1 MRVLVAG
8 ATGVIG
14 RQLVPQLIAAG
25 HQVTGTTRSADK
37 ADQLNAAG
45 ADVAVVDGLDAI
57 GVGEAVA
64 KAEPEVVI
72 HQMTALSGDFDLR
85 HFTRTFEVTNKL
97 RTTGVDNLLAAAQAA
112 GARRIIAQ
120 SFAGFPTIRSGGP
133 VKTEDDPY
141 DPDPPKD
148 MRAALE
154 AIKYLERA
162 VAASPLEG
170 IVLRYGPLYGPGAS
184 DIMVDIL
191 KRRQMPLVGNG
202 AGVWS
207 FLHVQDAASAAV
219 AALDHGA
226 PGIYNVVDDEPA
238 PVSEWLPVLAACVG
252 AKPPLRVPAWL
263 GRLLAGEAA
272 LSMMTQ
278 VRGASNARA
287 KRELGWAPA
296 WPTWRDGFARGLFAT
311 ADGASSPG
319 DDPAAR

>member
-8 ATGVIG
+8 ATGVVG

-25 HQVTGTTRSADK
+25 HQVTGTTRSSEK
-37 ADQLNAAG
+37 ADLLRAAG
-45 ADVAVVDGLDAI
+45 ADAAVVDGLDAI
-57 GVGEAVA
+57 AVGEVVA

-85 HFTRTFEVTNKL
+85 HFARTFDVTNKL
-97 RTTGVDNLLAAAQAA
+97 RTSGADNLLAAAQAA

-120 SFAGFPTIRSGGP
+120 SYAGFPNIRSGGP

-170 IVLRYGPLYGPGAS
+170 IVLRYGALYGPGAS
-184 DIMVDIL
+184 DVMVDIL
-191 KRRQMPLVGNG
+191 KRRQMPVVGNG

-219 AALDHGA
+219 AALDHGE
-226 PGIYNVVDDEPA
+226 PGVYNVVDDEPA
-238 PVSEWLPVLAACVG
+238 PVSEWLPVLAASIG

-263 GRLLAGEAA
+263 GRLMAGEAA
-272 LSMMTQ
+272 LSLMTQ
-278 VRGASNARA
+278 VRGASNGKA

-296 WPTWRDGFARGLFAT
+296 WSTWRDGFARGLFAT
-311 ADGASSPG
+311 TDGAG
-319 DDPAAR
+319 QEK

>member
-8 ATGVIG
+8 ATGVVG

-25 HQVTGTTRSADK
+25 HQVTGTTRSAGK
-37 ADQLNAAG
+37 ADWLRAAG
-45 ADVAVVDGLDAI
+45 ADAAVVDGLDAVA
-57 GVGEAVA
+57 VGEAVA

-85 HFTRTFEVTNKL
+85 HFARTFDMTNKL
-97 RTTGVDNLLAAAQAA
+97 RTTGVDNLLAAAHAV

-120 SFAGFPTIRSGGP
+120 SFGGFPTIRSGGP

-148 MRAALE
+148 MRTGLE
-154 AIKYLERA
+154 AIKYLERT
-162 VAASPLEG
+162 VVASPLEG
-170 IVLRYGPLYGPGAS
+170 IALRYGPLYGPGAS
-184 DIMVDIL
+184 DVIVEIL
-191 KRRQMPLVGNG
+191 KKRQMPVVGSG

-219 AALDHGA
+219 AALDHGD
-226 PGIYNVVDDEPA
+226 PGIYNICDDEPA
-238 PVSEWLPVLAACVG
+238 PVSEWLPVLAASVG
-252 AKPPLRVPAWL
+252 AKPPMRVPAWL
-263 GRLLAGEAA
+263 GRLLAGQAA

-278 VRGASNARA
+278 VRGASNAKA

-296 WPTWRDGFARGLFAT
+296 WATWRDGFAHGLFAT
-311 ADGASSPG
+311 KDGAG
-319 DDPAAR
+319 TEQ

>member
-8 ATGVIG
+8 ATGVVG

-25 HQVTGTTRSADK
+25 HQVTGTTRSAGK
-37 ADQLNAAG
+37 ADLLRSAG
-45 ADVAVVDGLDAI
+45 ADAAVVDGLDAVA
-57 GVGEAVA
+57 VGEAVA

-72 HQMTALSGDFDLR
+72 HQMTSLSGDFDLR
-85 HFTRTFEVTNKL
+85 HFARTFDVTNRL
-97 RTTGVDNLLAAAQAA
+97 RTAGVDNLLAAAQAA

-141 DPDPPKD
+141 DPEPPKD
-148 MRAALE
+148 MRGALE

-162 VAASPLEG
+162 VVTSPLEG
-170 IVLRYGPLYGPGAS
+170 IVLRYGPLYGPGS
-184 DIMVDIL
+184 TDVMVDIL
-191 KRRQMPLVGNG
+191 KRRQIPVIGNG

-219 AALDHGA
+219 AAIDRGE

-238 PVSEWLPVLAACVG
+238 PVSEWLPVLARCVG

-272 LSMMTQ
+272 VSMMTQ
-278 VRGASNARA
+278 VRGASNAKA

-296 WPTWRDGFARGLFAT
+296 WATWRDGFARGLFAT
-311 ADGASSPG
+311 QDGVSSQGDAS
-319 DDPAAR
+319 AR

>member
-8 ATGVIG
+8 ATGVVG
-14 RQLVPQLIAAG
+14 RQLVPQLVAAG
-25 HQVTGTTRSADK
+25 HQVTGTTRSAAK
-37 ADQLNAAG
+37 AGTIHAAG
-45 ADVAVVDGLDAI
+45 AEAAVVDGLDAV

-85 HFTRTFEVTNKL
+85 HFARTFATTNEL
-97 RTTGVDNLLAAAQAA
+97 RTAGLDNLLAAAQAA

-141 DPDPPKD
+141 DPNPPKE
-148 MRAALE
+148 MRSVLE
-154 AIKYLERA
+154 AIKYLERTV
-162 VAASPLEG
+162 VAASLEG
-170 IVLRYGPLYGPGAS
+170 IVLRYGPLYGPGSS

-191 KRRQMPLVGNG
+191 KRRQLPVIGNG

-219 AALDHGA
+219 AALDRGA
-226 PGIYNVVDDEPA
+226 PGIYNVADDEPA
-238 PVSEWLPVLAACVG
+238 PVSVWLPVLARSVG

-263 GRLLAGEAA
+263 GRLMAGQAA
-272 LSMMTQ
+272 VSMMTQ
-278 VRGASNARA
+278 VRGASNAKA
-287 KRELGWAPA
+287 KRELGWVPA
-296 WPTWRDGFARGLFAT
+296 WPTWRDGFARGLHAT
-311 ADGASSPG
+311 AGDGGSP
-319 DDPAAR
+319 R

>member
-8 ATGVIG
+8 ATGVVG
-14 RQLVPQLIAAG
+14 RQLVPQLVAAG
-25 HQVTGTTRSADK
+25 HQVTGTTRSAAK
-37 ADQLNAAG
+37 ADMIHAAG
-45 ADVAVVDGLDAI
+45 AEAAVVDGLDAV

-85 HFTRTFEVTNKL
+85 HFARTFATTNEL
-97 RTTGVDNLLAAAQAA
+97 RTTGLDNLLAAAQAA

-141 DPDPPKD
+141 DPNPPAE
-148 MRAALE
+148 MRSALE
-154 AIKYLERA
+154 AIKYLERTV
-162 VAASPLEG
+162 VAASLEG
-170 IVLRYGPLYGPGAS
+170 IVLRYGPLYGPGSS
-184 DIMVDIL
+184 DVMVDIL
-191 KRRQMPLVGNG
+191 KRRQFPVIGNG

-219 AALDHGA
+219 AALDRGA
-226 PGIYNVVDDEPA
+226 PGIYNVADDEPA
-238 PVSEWLPVLAACVG
+238 PVSVWLPVLARSVG

-263 GRLLAGEAA
+263 GRLMAGQAA
-272 LSMMTQ
+272 VSMMTQ
-278 VRGASNARA
+278 VRGASNAKA

-296 WPTWRDGFARGLFAT
+296 WPTWRDGFARGLYAT
-311 ADGASSPG
+311 AGDGGSP
-319 DDPAAR
+319 R

>member
-8 ATGVIG
+8 ATGVVG

-25 HQVTGTTRSADK
+25 HQVTGTTRSAGK
-37 ADQLNAAG
+37 ADWLRAAG
-45 ADVAVVDGLDAI
+45 ADAAVVDGLDAVA
-57 GVGEAVA
+57 VGEAVA

-85 HFTRTFEVTNKL
+85 HFARTFDMTNKL
-97 RTTGVDNLLAAAQAA
+97 RTAGVDNLLAAAQAA

-120 SFAGFPTIRSGGP
+120 SFAGFPTIKSGGP

-148 MRAALE
+148 MRSALE
-154 AIKYLERA
+154 AIKYLERT
-162 VAASPLEG
+162 VVASPLEG
-170 IVLRYGPLYGPGAS
+170 VVLRYGPLYGPGSS
-184 DIMVDIL
+184 DIMVDVL
-191 KRRQMPLVGNG
+191 RRRQLPVVGNG

-219 AALDHGA
+219 AALDRGA

-238 PVSEWLPVLAACVG
+238 PVSEWLPVLAASVG
-252 AKPPLRVPAWL
+252 AKPPRRVPAWL

-272 LSMMTQ
+272 LSMMTE
-278 VRGASNARA
+278 VRGASNAKAR
-287 KRELGWAPA
+287 RELGWAPA
-296 WPTWRDGFARGLFAT
+296 WSTWRDGFARGLFTTTDGAAPAT
-311 ADGASSPG
+311 A
-319 DDPAAR
+319 

>member
-8 ATGVIG
+8 ATGVVG
-14 RQLVPQLIAAG
+14 RQLVPQLVAAG
-25 HQVTGTTRSADK
+25 HQVTGTTRSA
-37 ADQLNAAG
+37 ARAGTIHAAG
-45 ADVAVVDGLDAI
+45 AEVAVVDGLDAV

-85 HFTRTFEVTNKL
+85 HFARTFATTNEL

-141 DPDPPKD
+141 DPNPPAE
-148 MRAALE
+148 MRSALE
-154 AIKYLERA
+154 AIKYLERTV
-162 VAASPLEG
+162 VASSIEG
-170 IVLRYGPLYGPGAS
+170 IVLRYGPLYGPGSS
-184 DIMVDIL
+184 DVMVDIL
-191 KRRQMPLVGNG
+191 KRRQLPVIGNG

-219 AALDHGA
+219 AALDRGA
-226 PGIYNVVDDEPA
+226 PGIYNVADDEPA
-238 PVSEWLPVLAACVG
+238 PVSVWLPVLARSVG

-263 GRLLAGEAA
+263 GRLVAGQAA
-272 LSMMTQ
+272 VSMMTQ
-278 VRGASNARA
+278 VRGASNAKA
-287 KRELGWAPA
+287 KRELGWTPA
-296 WPTWRDGFARGLFAT
+296 WPTWRDGFARGLYAT
-311 ADGASSPG
+311 AGDGGSP
-319 DDPAAR
+319 R